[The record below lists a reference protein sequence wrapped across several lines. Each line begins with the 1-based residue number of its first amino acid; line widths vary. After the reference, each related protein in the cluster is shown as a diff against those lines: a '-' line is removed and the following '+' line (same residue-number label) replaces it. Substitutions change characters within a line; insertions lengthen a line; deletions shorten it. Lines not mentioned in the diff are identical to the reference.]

1 MVSVL
6 VWQPRAAA
14 PCSRAVVPRGA
25 SALPSKDGFPI
36 VKTIKSSADITRLF
50 KEGRRINTPE
60 LSLIVLRNEG
70 QHDQQGRV
78 AFIAGKKL
86 GRAVWRNRAKRRMR
100 EACRD
105 VGGPF
110 PGYDAAFV
118 ARKKITES
126 SYADIVEHIISNLEK
141 SGLFKYE

>member
-1 MVSVL
+1 MVSVP
-6 VWQPRAAA
+6 VWLLRAAV
-14 PCSRAVVPRGA
+14 PCSRVVVPRDA
-25 SALPSKDGFPI
+25 SALPSNDGFPI
-36 VKTIKSSADITRLF
+36 VKTIKSSAEINRLF

-70 QHDQQGRV
+70 QHDHQGRV

-86 GRAVWRNRAKRRMR
+86 GGAVWRNRAKRRMR
-100 EACRD
+100 EVCRE

-118 ARKKITES
+118 ARKKITVSEYS
-126 SYADIVEHIISNLEK
+126 DIVRHVSANLEK
-141 SGLFKYE
+141 SGLF